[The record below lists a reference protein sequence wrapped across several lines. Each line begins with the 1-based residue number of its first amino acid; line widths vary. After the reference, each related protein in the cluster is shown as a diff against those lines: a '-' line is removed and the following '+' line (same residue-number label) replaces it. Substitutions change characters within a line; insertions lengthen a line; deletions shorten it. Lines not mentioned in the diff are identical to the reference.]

1 MIVCAACILSSDV
14 AGRPRNE
21 ENCAQPFCRRCQR
34 AILLPGDVRHVRPPS
49 PAAWRERAARVEV
62 NERAVEAE
70 LVDAGAV
77 RVRCPTC
84 KAPIAISATAGVT
97 HGAPACDD
105 FGKGP
110 ADWAPG
116 YKSAVGKDAALEL
129 ELAAAR
135 KRASH

>member
-1 MIVCAACILSSDV
+1 MIVCAACLTKEDVLASPDSERGTIL
-14 AGRPRNE
+14 E
-21 ENCAQPFCRRCQR
+21 TCRRCKR
-34 AILLPGDVRHVRPPS
+34 AIGGRDVRHVRPPS

-62 NERAVEAE
+62 NERAAEAE
-70 LVDAGAV
+70 LIDAGAI

-97 HGAPACDD
+97 HEAPACAD
-105 FGKGP
+105 FGNGP
-110 ADWAPG
+110 ADWPAD

-129 ELAAAR
+129 ELANAR